1 MCRIHMG
8 IAQIALDQPPLPN
21 GQMWKKSPPNHPGKP
36 LHSRAN
42 VRKKVP
48 QAILARLY
56 TPPPLRAMPME
67 TTHLKKGLPLV

>member
-1 MCRIHMG
+1 
-8 IAQIALDQPPLPN
+8 
-21 GQMWKKSPPNHPGKP
+21 MWKKIAPNHPGKP

-67 TTHLKKGLPLV
+67 TTHLKKGFRWYSLPLTKEACDPPKIKQSDEET